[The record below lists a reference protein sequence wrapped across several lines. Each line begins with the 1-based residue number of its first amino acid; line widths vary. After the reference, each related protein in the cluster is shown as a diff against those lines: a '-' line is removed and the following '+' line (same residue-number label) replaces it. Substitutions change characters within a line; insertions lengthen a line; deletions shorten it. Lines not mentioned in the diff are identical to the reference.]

1 MPSSKYTTPSVV
13 SEIIMRRFW
22 SAGKKHETFVMVEG
36 PTDKVLWEEF
46 KNKKCHLHNVPKGKG
61 KDYIINELE
70 SDALRGLPGI
80 AGIVD
85 ADYWL
90 IQPKKLQIA
99 NLLYDGCCPDA
110 ELILL
115 NSPALKKALRNIPY
129 FHKKYETEQI
139 HEFAEKLKEEALRL
153 AAELGY
159 FRLLNHIEDY
169 GLNFKTY
176 RLKDFIDRYTLELDQ
191 DLFARRLAEN
201 EREISRETLL
211 EGIEELREK
220 YPQEE
225 YNIQLC
231 RGKDVL
237 DIMVYILPILF
248 KAKFGDDLPQS
259 ILNMELTAY
268 LRMSYDRES
277 FEKTSLF
284 SRIREWESDNP
295 PYRIIR
301 QEG

>member
-1 MPSSKYTTPSVV
+1 MPSSKDTPSVV

-22 SAGKKHETFVMVEG
+22 SGKKHETFVMVEG

-61 KDYIINELE
+61 KDYIINEIE

-80 AGIVD
+80 AAIVD

-90 IQPKKLQIA
+90 ITPPDELSTD
-99 NLLYDGCCPDA
+99 NLLYDGYCPDV

-115 NSPALKKALRNIPY
+115 NSPALKKVFRKTFY
-129 FHKKYETEQI
+129 KYDKYEI
-139 HEFAEKLKEEALRL
+139 HEFAEKLKEESLRL

-159 FRLLNHIEDY
+159 FRLLNHIEGCGISFKEIDY
-169 GLNFKTY
+169 
-176 RLKDFIDRYTLELDQ
+176 DEFIDKDTLEFNREGRDW
-191 DLFARRLAEN
+191 FAKRLTESKAWISSKELLQGV
-201 EREISRETLL
+201 ER
-211 EGIEELREK
+211 LRKE

-231 RGKDVL
+231 RGKDVIS
-237 DIMVYILPILF
+237 IMIYILPTLF
-248 KAKFGDDLPQS
+248 KSQFGDDLPQN
-259 ILNMELTAY
+259 ILNMELTGN
-268 LRMSYDRES
+268 LRMSYEYGY

-284 SRIREWESDNP
+284 SSIREWESDNP

>member
-1 MPSSKYTTPSVV
+1 MPIPECTPSEIV
-13 SEIIMRRFW
+13 SELIIVRMMDKR
-22 SAGKKHETFVMVEG
+22 KTFVMVEG
-36 PTDKVLWEEF
+36 KTDRALWTEYMTDCALFPTR
-46 KNKKCHLHNVPKGKG
+46 G
-61 KDYIINELE
+61 KDVIL
-70 SDALRGLPGI
+70 DALKTSMLRGLSGI
-80 AGIVD
+80 AAIVD
-85 ADYWL
+85 SDYWL
-90 IQPKKLQIA
+90 ICQSDELSTD
-99 NLLYDGCCPDA
+99 NLLYDDCCPDM
-110 ELILL
+110 ESILL
-115 NSPALKKALRNIPY
+115 NSPALKKTLRHT
-129 FHKKYETEQI
+129 FSDYETEQI

-169 GLNFKTY
+169 GLKFKEIHF
-176 RLKDFIDRYTLELDQ
+176 KEFIDGLKLDR
-191 DLFARRLAEN
+191 DWIARRLAEN
-201 EREISRETLL
+201 ERGISREALL
-211 EGIEELREK
+211 EEIEELREK

-237 DIMVYILPILF
+237 DIMAVILSTLF
-248 KAKFGDDLPQS
+248 KSQFGDDLPQS

-268 LRMSYDRES
+268 LRMSYEYGD

-284 SRIREWESDNP
+284 SSIREWESSNS